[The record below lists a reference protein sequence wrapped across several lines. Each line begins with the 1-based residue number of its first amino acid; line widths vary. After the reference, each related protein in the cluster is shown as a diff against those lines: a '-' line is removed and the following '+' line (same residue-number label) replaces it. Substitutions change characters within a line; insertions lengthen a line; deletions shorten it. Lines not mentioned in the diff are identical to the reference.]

1 MPNKLNS
8 WFKAFLSLNKSE
20 QRGIIVLISIIFLIA
35 VGNLLMSYFVTSK
48 SESYLLNYSAEINS
62 FLKEQKSFIDSVNI
76 ENLQNSGEIDEAIAS
91 QKIKPFEF
99 NPNKLPVEA
108 WKKMGFTDQQI
119 RTIKNYEAKGGKFKR
134 KEDLKKI
141 YSISDVEYKIIE
153 PYINIPSLYKS
164 KTGKVIKRKNNPA
177 KVTYK
182 KIEINSANST
192 ELTTSLGLSS
202 WLAKRTISYRDIL
215 GGYVENDQLKEVYG
229 FNDSIFNSVK
239 KYIIVDTSTIVKIDI
254 NNVEFKKLLKHP
266 YFDYNTTKSLL
277 NTRNKISS
285 FSSIDQL
292 KLIDGVN
299 DSTLNKVKDYLYIQP
314 IGN

>member
-1 MPNKLNS
+1 MPSRLNN
-8 WFKAFLSLNKSE
+8 WLKGFFSLNKSE

-35 VGNLLMSYFVTSK
+35 IGNLLLPYFVTSK
-48 SESYLLNYSAEINS
+48 SESNLLKYSLEIES
-62 FLKEQKSFIDSVNI
+62 FLREQKSIIDSVNI
-76 ENLQNSGEIDEAIAS
+76 ENLQNTGEIDEAIAS
-91 QKIKPFEF
+91 HKIKPFEF

-164 KTGKVIKRKNNPA
+164 KTGKIIKRKNNPA
-177 KVTYK
+177 KVIYK
-182 KIEINSANST
+182 NIEVNSANST

-215 GGYVENDQLKEVYG
+215 GGYVDKDQLKEVYG
-229 FNDSIFNSVK
+229 FNDSIFKSVER
-239 KYIIVDTSTIVKIDI
+239 YIIVDTSTIVKIDI

-266 YFDYNTTKSLL
+266 YFDYNTTKSFF
-277 NTRNKISS
+277 NARNKTGS

-292 KLIDGVN
+292 KLIDGIN
-299 DSTLNKVKDYLYIQP
+299 DSTLSKVGYYLYFRP
-314 IGN
+314 LE